1 MYYHSTNTVFA
12 ARSIRYCP
20 RCASPDI
27 AVVVDKQVSCRN
39 CHFSLFMNTAT
50 AAAALLFNTHGELLL
65 VKRAQE
71 PQKGKWTL
79 PGGFVDYDES
89 AENAVIREVKEETHL
104 SVKDLKFVLSYPNR
118 YTYKHIIYHT
128 VDLMFTATVEDW
140 SALNA
145 QDEVD
150 AIDFR
155 GLHTIQAEEIAFPAV
170 WQAIISVR
178 VTQSL
183 TR

>member
-1 MYYHSTNTVFA
+1 
-12 ARSIRYCP
+12 
-20 RCASPDI
+20 
-27 AVVVDKQVSCRN
+27 
-39 CHFSLFMNTAT
+39 
-50 AAAALLFNTHGELLL
+50 
-65 VKRAQE
+65 
-71 PQKGKWTL
+71 
-79 PGGFVDYDES
+79 
-89 AENAVIREVKEETHL
+89 
-104 SVKDLKFVLSYPNR
+104 
-118 YTYKHIIYHT
+118 
-128 VDLMFTATVEDW
+128 VEDW

-178 VTQSL
+178 ATQSL